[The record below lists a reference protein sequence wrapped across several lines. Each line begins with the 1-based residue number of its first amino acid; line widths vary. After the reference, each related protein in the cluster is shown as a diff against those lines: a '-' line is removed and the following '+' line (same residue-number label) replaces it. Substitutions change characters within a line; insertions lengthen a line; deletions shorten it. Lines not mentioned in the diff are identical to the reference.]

1 MFAMVVA
8 VIMLALFVSLILIAK
23 IMSVAMG
30 MVDVSL
36 AAGMMQVVLNHAR
49 LIQHVLMIVHM
60 MRTVFLINATRVML
74 SVLAIALKMR
84 HVWIHAVTIVV

>member
-1 MFAMVVA
+1 
-8 VIMLALFVSLILIAK
+8 
-23 IMSVAMG
+23 
-30 MVDVSL
+30 
-36 AAGMMQVVLNHAR
+36 MQVVLNHAR

-60 MRTVFLINATRVML
+60 MRTVFLINATRAML